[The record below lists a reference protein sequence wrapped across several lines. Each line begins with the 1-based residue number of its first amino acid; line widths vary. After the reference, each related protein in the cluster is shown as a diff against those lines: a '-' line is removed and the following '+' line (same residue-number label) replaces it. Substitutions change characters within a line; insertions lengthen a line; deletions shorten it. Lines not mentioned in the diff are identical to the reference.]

1 MSIRR
6 FFWHCAGAN
15 VQILEGCATD
25 HSRYVNIGAT
35 ILMTALLAW
44 VSMGFALYSI
54 FASVTA
60 AVAAGFVWA
69 CMIFVLDRT
78 IVTSM
83 RKPSKVNIKAQNG
96 ASAYGNAKNPIGKAW
111 DGMRE
116 FLFLL
121 IRFLVAIL
129 VAVVITKPLEVKI
142 FEGRLGTELE
152 NMKARQFE
160 EKDKDRPANE
170 SGIPT
175 IEKSLVILKENEK
188 SLNERIAN
196 NEKSAEFQKLETE
209 LAERDALITPERNQ
223 RYQDIRF
230 YQGLIADKRD
240 NEVWLGSPL
249 GQRSMIE
256 WKQNITNANAKI
268 EALEAPGREIQRKMK
283 AEKER
288 YDLVLKNEHDVLLE
302 NIRNRNVDLLRATNQ
317 SIVQGKSLESIR
329 NRSFDNSIIP
339 QIEALESLK
348 AHDSA
353 IWWTS
358 TFIMLLFITVELA
371 PVLAK
376 LLSKRGEYDDA
387 IEAHEVQRWLVI
399 QTETALKINE
409 MNALGEVSNAKL
421 EAERRSLEQAQKD
434 LQADHESARNAKVEL
449 DTKKQAAAIEKEL
462 ASYSEL
468 VEKIAAA
475 QREIALV
482 QVEIWKKE
490 QLEKL
495 NGKP

>member
-1 MSIRR
+1 MSIRK

-83 RKPSKVNIKAQNG
+83 RKPSKVNIKAQDG

-111 DGMRE
+111 DGLRE
-116 FLFLL
+116 FFFLL

-142 FEGRLGTELE
+142 FEGRLRVELS
-152 NMKARQFE
+152 NMEAAQFKRDSLRPGSESGETLKARILLDLQ
-160 EKDKDRPANE
+160 
-170 SGIPT
+170 
-175 IEKSLVILKENEK
+175 KSDSILAR
-188 SLNERIAN
+188 RIAD
-196 NEKSAEFQKLETE
+196 NEKSAQYLKLQSDHDDCI
-209 LAERDALITPERNQ
+209 AKITPEIATQNRNIAFLQ
-223 RYQDIRF
+223 SQIDDKMHNSVWVNSPFGKDQLRTWNQGIGKARAEIQALQARCIPIENEMAAEKKRY
-230 YQGLIADKRD
+230 D
-240 NEVWLGSPL
+240 NELRMKYDTSQKNIFL
-249 GQRSMIE
+249 
-256 WKQNITNANAKI
+256 QNQALAKARI
-268 EALEAPGREIQRKMK
+268 DSDKKFDELQENREK
-283 AEKER
+283 
-288 YDLVLKNEHDVLLE
+288 
-302 NIRNRNVDLLRATNQ
+302 
-317 SIVQGKSLESIR
+317 
-329 NRSFDNSIIP
+329 SFDNSIIP

-348 AHDSA
+348 SHDSA
-353 IWWTS
+353 SWWTS

-475 QREIALV
+475 QKEIALV
-482 QVEIWKKE
+482 QVENWKKE
-490 QLEKL
+490 QLAKL
-495 NGKP
+495 KQQP